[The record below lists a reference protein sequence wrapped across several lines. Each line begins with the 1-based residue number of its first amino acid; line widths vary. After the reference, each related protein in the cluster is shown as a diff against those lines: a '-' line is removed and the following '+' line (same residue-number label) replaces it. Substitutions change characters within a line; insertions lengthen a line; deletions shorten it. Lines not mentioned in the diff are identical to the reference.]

1 MFFNI
6 CSYEIIQNNEDQP
19 ENVSTMRTILGTS
32 QYLYVATQRDPV
44 YLVNILRI
52 CVPRM
57 LVHIIKTNHGI
68 FNIVDPMGS
77 LYRQG
82 SYHGVTSA

>member
-1 MFFNI
+1 
-6 CSYEIIQNNEDQP
+6 
-19 ENVSTMRTILGTS
+19 MRTILGTS
-32 QYLYVATQRDPV
+32 QYLYAATQRDFID
-44 YLVNILRI
+44 LVNILRL

-57 LVHIIKTNHGI
+57 LVHIIRTNYDI

-82 SYHGVTSA
+82 SYYGGD

>member
-6 CSYEIIQNNEDQP
+6 CSYEIIQKSKDQP
-19 ENVSTMRTILGTS
+19 ENVSTMRNILGTS
-32 QYLYVATQRDPV
+32 QYLYAATQRDPID
-44 YLVNILRI
+44 LVNLLRF

-57 LVHIIKTNHGI
+57 LVHIIGTNHSI

-77 LYRQG
+77 LCKQG
-82 SYHGVTSA
+82 SYLGGD